1 MGGQLRYGR
10 QFFGR
15 VCAVYYQSSVA
26 ALADVVLPV
35 EEFRARVARD
45 ALLIVGFTLFVV
57 LFARF
62 SIHLPF
68 TPVPVTGQT
77 FAMLVTGAALGSWRG
92 ASSLGLYLVIGMF
105 LPVYAGS
112 ADGYLWQAGTG
123 EYVFG
128 FSSGS
133 SGFFWQMA
141 SGGYII
147 GFVAAAWL
155 VGFLAERG
163 YGSNA
168 WALPVLL
175 AGNALVYVPGLIQL
189 SLFAPE
195 GKTLE
200 WGLYPFIAGDLVKL
214 FLAALLVPAA
224 WGLANWFRGDDLGN
238 SRHSASSDRWL

>member
-1 MGGQLRYGR
+1 MPRLFVTVAVSLLGG
-10 QFFGR
+10 
-15 VCAVYYQSSVA
+15 CAVYYQTSVA

-45 ALLIVGFTLFVV
+45 TLLIVGFTLFVV
-57 LFARF
+57 LLARL

-77 FAMLVTGAALGSWRG
+77 FGMLVTGAALGSWRG
-92 ASSLGLYLVIGMF
+92 ATSLGLYLVIGMF

-112 ADGYLWQAGTG
+112 SDGYLWQGGLG

-133 SGFFWQMA
+133 SGYFWQLA

-155 VGFLAERG
+155 VGFLSERG
-163 YGSNA
+163 FGSGA

-175 AGNALVYVPGLIQL
+175 AGNVLVYVPGLIQL
-189 SLFAPE
+189 SLFAPD

-200 WGLYPFIAGDLVKL
+200 WGLYPFIAGDLLKL
-214 FLAALLVPAA
+214 FLAAMLVPAA
-224 WGLANWFRGDDLGN
+224 WGLANWFRGDDDYGGRGSN
-238 SRHSASSDRWL
+238 RDRWF